1 MRTTTRRRAPQCL
14 ATTIRKVEPMGSGMV
29 RLFFAVESAGAWED
43 RAVIEMPCA
52 VVAQNFA
59 FAVDAVRA
67 INEAKGEES
76 RSDLVPVAA
85 IPYRGTV
92 N

>member
-29 RLFFAVESAGAWED
+29 RLYFSAEQDGGWDD
-43 RAVIEMPCA
+43 RAIIEIPC
-52 VVAQNFA
+52 VAIRPNFA
-59 FAVDAVRA
+59 FALDAVRSIEQA
-67 INEAKGEES
+67 NEEQDS
-76 RSDLVPVAA
+76 SSVPLAA
-85 IPYRGTV
+85 IPHMGTV